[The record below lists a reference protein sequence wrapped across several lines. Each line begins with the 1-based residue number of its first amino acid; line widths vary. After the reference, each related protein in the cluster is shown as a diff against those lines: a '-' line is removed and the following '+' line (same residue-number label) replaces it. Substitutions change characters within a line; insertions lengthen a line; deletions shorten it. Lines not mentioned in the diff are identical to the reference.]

1 VSRAYIGMG
10 SNVGD
15 RLENL
20 KAAAMSLSAALPE
33 MVLIARSGVYGSEP
47 VGMTDQPDFL
57 NAVVAIETTL
67 DPYKLLSFLHDIEIT
82 RGRQRITRWGPR
94 TLDLDILL
102 FADVAQDDPDLTL
115 PHPRLTERRFVL
127 EPLLEIAPE
136 AKLPDGTPL
145 RSVLDALGDEQAT
158 WRTGDL

>member
-1 VSRAYIGMG
+1 
-10 SNVGD
+10 
-15 RLENL
+15 
-20 KAAAMSLSAALPE
+20 
-33 MVLIARSGVYGSEP
+33 
-47 VGMTDQPDFL
+47 MTDQPDFL

-67 DPYKLLSFLHDIEIT
+67 DPYELLSFLHEIEIA

-102 FADVAQDDPDLTL
+102 FADVAQDGPDLTL

-158 WRTGDL
+158 WRTDDL